1 MAVVPEKALDALLAA
16 PAEAAGFTVRP
27 ITLGMAAVLQKV
39 GSPLSTGNP
48 PGGLGD
54 WIPTLYAMTRD
65 AAESRA
71 ILASGGEDAYRK
83 AAEEW
88 ADGLSVAD
96 GLALVRACSRAAAV
110 ATGVNPEGDGGE
122 GDGAD
127 PTSPT
132 TAG

>member
-1 MAVVPEKALDALLAA
+1 MGIPEKALNALLAA
-16 PAEAAGFTVRP
+16 PAEVAGFKVRP
-27 ITLGMAAVLQKV
+27 ITLGMASVLQKV
-39 GSPLSTGNP
+39 RSPLSTGDP
-48 PGGLGD
+48 PGGLGG
-54 WIPTLYAMTRD
+54 WIPTLFAMTRD

-71 ILASGGEDAYRK
+71 ILATGGEEAYCK

-110 ATGVNPEGDGGE
+110 ATGVNPQDGGGE
-122 GDGAD
+122 SPD
-127 PTSPT
+127 PTSRT

>member
-1 MAVVPEKALDALLAA
+1 MHAMHVPEKALDALLAA
-16 PAEAAGFTVRP
+16 PEEVAGFKVRP
-27 ITLGMAAVLQKV
+27 ITLGMASVLQKV
-39 GSPLSTGNP
+39 QSPLSTGDP
-48 PGGLGD
+48 PGGLGG
-54 WIPTLYAMTRD
+54 WITTLFAMTRD

-71 ILASGGEDAYRK
+71 ILASGGEEAYIK

-110 ATGVNPEGDGGE
+110 ATGVNPQDGGE
-122 GDGAD
+122 SPD
-127 PTSPT
+127 PTART

>member
-1 MAVVPEKALDALLAA
+1 MAGIPEKALDALLAA
-16 PAEAAGFTVRP
+16 PAEVAGFKVRP
-27 ITLGMAAVLQKV
+27 ITLGMASVLQKV
-39 GSPLSTGNP
+39 RSPLSTGDP
-48 PGGLGD
+48 PGGLGG
-54 WIPTLYAMTRD
+54 WIPTLFAMTRD

-71 ILASGGEDAYRK
+71 ILASGGEEAYIK

-110 ATGVNPEGDGGE
+110 ATGVNPQDDDGE
-122 GDGAD
+122 SPD
-127 PTSPT
+127 PTART

>member
-1 MAVVPEKALDALLAA
+1 MAVIPEKALDALLAA

-39 GSPLSTGNP
+39 RSPLSTGDP

-65 AAESRA
+65 AAESRR
-71 ILASGGEDAYRK
+71 ILASGGEEAYRR

-96 GLALVRACSRAAAV
+96 GLALVRACSRAAAT

-122 GDGAD
+122 DAD
-127 PTSPT
+127 PTSRT